1 MSGESEPG
9 AESSATDEVPRAG
22 LRQQLL
28 TDVGGVFS
36 IGVLKAR
43 REGQEVTSQVIGIAE
58 LEGSV
63 LVAVPHSAWNRVVAR
78 RHLPA
83 RALSR
88 ATLVEVTAAADE
100 NRAEA
105 HPVWRVKVWVGLL
118 SAELHESVEHGR
130 EDGAAEMVFV
140 VAGSGATA
148 AGPVPACPLGSSL
161 LAVASEHFAFVSAQ
175 EEEAAPSVAASN
187 LPERMEKVESVLD
200 ELKQSMSTLLQR
212 LPEGEPEKQ
221 RSDVGRAAPPRPSAL
236 KPRKEPVTSPVPLPG
251 LDPAVVEAA
260 RSAGVPEDQLRRMS
274 HLTQGARNLAPEPRG
289 GAGNDPLED
298 EPSEE
303 EEADGPEGTSDPLK
317 QAVLKMSRILDALHQ
332 DKKASNLEDLLDKA
346 DGGDASQGST
356 GGGRS
361 KAAAYNRLR
370 ALLTKNPQEISRSI
384 EGLMAED
391 FLLSQSGPGQEGV
404 RCTVRGW
411 IEHRSL
417 LQSFP
422 GPIRNAWLL
431 GGIVDAINN
440 GETERAKAMAL
451 LGVAALDQAAIDG
464 SWIIAAEV
472 GLERS
477 PPFSSFARPRVLDS
491 FEAKQTKVLDPR
503 WMGLLMSRLKERDSF
518 HTAKRNLA
526 QPAGSGQGAQGS
538 GAPLLH
544 PSGSEGAEGKGLP
557 PKGGRGRAGKGKE
570 KDRTKE
576 GDK

>member
-105 HPVWRVKVWVGLL
+105 PPVWRVKVWVGLL

-317 QAVLKMSRILDALHQ
+317 QA
-332 DKKASNLEDLLDKA
+332 
-346 DGGDASQGST
+346 
-356 GGGRS
+356 
-361 KAAAYNRLR
+361 
-370 ALLTKNPQEISRSI
+370 EISRSI